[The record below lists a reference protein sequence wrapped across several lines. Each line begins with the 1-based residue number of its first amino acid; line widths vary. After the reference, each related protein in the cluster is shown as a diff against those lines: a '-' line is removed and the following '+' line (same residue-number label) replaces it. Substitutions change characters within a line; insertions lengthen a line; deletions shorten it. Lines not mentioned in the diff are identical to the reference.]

1 MAKKQNG
8 KPTKK
13 AAASK
18 AKARASSGA
27 KKGTSRKAATNVVPE
42 QKKTG
47 LPPAPNPRLP
57 AVGTVIQKRDRHG
70 VVRCECSVEKEGVRY
85 AGTIYRSISSAAL
98 AAAKDLGLRNKSE
111 NGYVFWGLVKPGRP
125 GSDPVAAFERAW
137 RRYLVC
143 AETVVRAGAT
153 AEIRGKVAAKMAEH
167 AATIARLEETLK
179 LALE

>member
-13 AAASK
+13 AAAPK

-27 KKGTSRKAATNVVPE
+27 KKGTSGKAATNVVPE
-42 QKKTG
+42 PKRMG

-70 VVRCECSVEKEGVRY
+70 VIRCECSVEKEGVRY

-98 AAAKDLGLRNKSE
+98 AAARDLGLRNKSE
-111 NGYVFWGLVKPGRP
+111 NGYVFWGLVKPGRS
-125 GSDPVAAFERAW
+125 GSDPVAAFERAGQ
-137 RRYLVC
+137 RYF
-143 AETVVRAGAT
+143 AHAT
-153 AEIRGKVAAKMAEH
+153 ALVRTDLTAENRTKVAAKMAEH
-167 AATIARLEETLK
+167 AATIARLGETLVPST
-179 LALE
+179 